1 MSLQPYPRKLSMQRT
16 RHRIY
21 LIRHGETAWSLSGRH
36 TGNTDIALTEHG
48 QQQAAALGRFLAGR
62 SFARV
67 LTSPLSRAVETCR
80 LAGYGAVAAP
90 SDDLKEWNYGIYEGK
105 KTSDIQ
111 QYEPDWSI
119 WNTPV
124 PQGESPEDVAVRVQ
138 RIIQWALATDGDTA
152 LFAHG
157 HVLRILTA
165 CWLGLAPRD
174 GRLFAL
180 GTASISLLGWEHS
193 TRVLEVLN
201 QAINGI
207 PGSR

>member
-1 MSLQPYPRKLSMQRT
+1 MSK

-21 LIRHGETAWSLSGRH
+21 LVRHGETAWSLSGQH
-36 TGNTDIALTEHG
+36 TGNTDIALTERG
-48 QQQAAALGRFLAGR
+48 RQQAAALGEFFNGR

-67 LTSPLSRAVETCR
+67 LCSPLSRAHETCQ
-80 LAGYGAVAAP
+80 LVGYGAQAER
-90 SDDLKEWNYGIYEGK
+90 SDDLKEWDYGIYEGK
-105 KTSDIQ
+105 KTLDIQ
-111 QYEPDWSI
+111 QTEPGWSI

-124 PQGESPEDVAVRVQ
+124 PQGESPEQVALRARRV
-138 RIIQWALATDGDTA
+138 IALAEAADGDTA

-165 CWLGLAPRD
+165 CWLGLAPTD

-180 GTASISLLGWEHS
+180 GTASVSILGWEHA

-201 QAINGI
+201 MDLNAAHA
-207 PGSR
+207 